1 MDSMKT
7 SFPLNFSELALSY
20 ASCNKYFVILDPR
33 VVKWYFVVIFH
44 RKLCVQTID
53 PGICTIHRYLA
64 IFLSAGTLQMVSE
77 HCVACRIEILGLVRN
92 KNAHRTKK
100 KFIWYSSKT
109 FLCHSCNLLT
119 IHFPQSL
126 LLFIDVTP
134 YWSHQVPWRKTSIQ
148 TSKHPE
154 APWWTQGNRGR
165 VVCTQE
171 RDRLDHL
178 CTRITRS

>member
-1 MDSMKT
+1 MQRCIEP
-7 SFPLNFSELALSY
+7 FILSSLDH
-20 ASCNKYFVILDPR
+20 SCNNWYIAVIL
-33 VVKWYFVVIFH
+33 H

-77 HCVACRIEILGLVRN
+77 HCVACRIETLGLVRN
-92 KNAHRTKK
+92 KKAHRTKK

-109 FLCHSCNLLT
+109 FLCHSCNFLNYSLSK
-119 IHFPQSL
+119 SL

-134 YWSHQVPWRKTSIQ
+134 YWSHQLPWRKNPMQ

-154 APWWTQGNRGR
+154 VHWWTQGNRGR
-165 VVCTQE
+165 VGCTQE
-171 RDRLDHL
+171 RDRIDHL